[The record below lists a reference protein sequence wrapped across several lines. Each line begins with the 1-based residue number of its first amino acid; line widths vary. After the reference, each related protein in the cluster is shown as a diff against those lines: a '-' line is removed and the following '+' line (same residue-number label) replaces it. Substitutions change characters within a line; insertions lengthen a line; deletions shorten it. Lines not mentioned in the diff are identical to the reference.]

1 MSSSQFHAGLDIV
14 SGAVVF
20 VVMDI
25 SARLRGLVSNPSSLF
40 FSAALFTGVFHH
52 NRGLEPAWKVIVAVP
67 SLNVCEAPCKRAS
80 FVIGRCI
87 SFLFRK
93 LIPKQASKLA
103 CLLAWGWYKSIAP
116 PPCEAELALPRF
128 SHILT

>member
-93 LIPKQASKLA
+93 LILKQAGKFIQASKQAYPSKL
-103 CLLAWGWYKSIAP
+103 IP
-116 PPCEAELALPRF
+116 PPLLCRTSVA
-128 SHILT
+128 